1 MRRKEERRRKKE
13 HKYEDPMPI
22 AHLYVSME
30 VEEDEWREKER
41 RNTKFMPQMR
51 YEL

>member
-30 VEEDEWREKER
+30 PLLSMNVQFADKCVPAR
-41 RNTKFMPQMR
+41 
-51 YEL
+51 